1 MIWATRAT
9 SRTKKTGKVTSTI
22 TDKFGISTGDTQVVT
37 LSYDWQ
43 ANTFT
48 GSWARTKATDI
59 NKGAGLVSVGGTF
72 SVGQSVAV
80 TLDVQK
86 AKDLKNIIMTAI
98 FGGKGDSVDEAGEP
112 SVASCDACVWTI
124 MENLNHKA
132 QRDKCSK
139 YNSIE
144 DVAACK
150 YVKEEIEGLYMAFGF
165 LQKSRKWFTKER
177 DSSTWQY
184 FEPHF
189 RNLLCK
195 KQVDKVKGTD
205 NVERSFGV
213 QPHLWVPENK
223 QISTGCAD
231 APKKDYCDNECSA
244 DWWKHTTG
252 AAATAKCRN
261 SWVGFCQMMNFCP
274 TNLMNAVD
282 AYKKRVKVK
291 AVKDLGEFS
300 SLNPPAK
307 ILGFTKDG
315 KVKTEENKKGVLN
328 RALSMVMEYDEDE
341 EYDD

>member
-1 MIWATRAT
+1 M
-9 SRTKKTGKVTSTI
+9 G
-22 TDKFGISTGDTQVVT
+22 
-37 LSYDWQ
+37 
-43 ANTFT
+43 
-48 GSWARTKATDI
+48 
-59 NKGAGLVSVGGTF
+59 
-72 SVGQSVAV
+72 
-80 TLDVQK
+80 
-86 AKDLKNIIMTAI
+86 
-98 FGGKGDSVDEAGEP
+98 
-112 SVASCDACVWTI
+112 
-124 MENLNHKA
+124 
-132 QRDKCSK
+132 
-139 YNSIE
+139 
-144 DVAACK
+144 
-150 YVKEEIEGLYMAFGF
+150 MAFGF

-213 QPHLWVPENK
+213 QPHLWVLENK
-223 QISTGCAD
+223 TISTDCAD
-231 APKKDYCDNECSA
+231 GPKHA
-244 DWWKHTTG
+244 TG

-282 AYKKRVKVK
+282 AYKNRVNVK

-307 ILGFTKDG
+307 ILGFTTDG
-315 KVKTEENKKGVLN
+315 KVKTEEKKNGVLS